1 MTDAYQYTKQDK
13 RKTVKMKDLEAVL
26 RDNELY
32 DFLLTD
38 SSIMLR
44 NQGKDDS
51 DGKRARLNEAGA
63 SAKTGDEQHDY
74 WLPLSNIRRIA
85 RAHLESDEVTAPGAK
100 VSLEGTVV
108 AGVSRAA
115 TVFISVLTA
124 AALDTCGKRT
134 TLMNDNVH
142 KGLQAMEFT
151 SFQETLT
158 AFQVRQALPPRFIGS
173 RGRPR

>member
-1 MTDAYQYTKQDK
+1 VTDAYQYTKQDK

-63 SAKTGDEQHDY
+63 PPTLVTNSTTTGCRC
-74 WLPLSNIRRIA
+74 PTS
-85 RAHLESDEVTAPGAK
+85 GA
-100 VSLEGTVV
+100 
-108 AGVSRAA
+108 SRALTWRA
-115 TVFISVLTA
+115 T
-124 AALDTCGKRT
+124 R
-134 TLMNDNVH
+134 
-142 KGLQAMEFT
+142 
-151 SFQETLT
+151 
-158 AFQVRQALPPRFIGS
+158 
-173 RGRPR
+173 